1 MSKTIALDLDYR
13 MYDCLQLAVVGLRDE
28 IDRGDLGIDE
38 EDTDFFP
45 ALERLEQALVRI
57 EKEFFQNA

>member
-45 ALERLEQALVRI
+45 TLERLEQSLVRI